1 MKNIGEILKNS
12 REDLD
17 LTQVEVMNITGIN
30 NKTLSG
36 YENGVSEPDLET
48 FSQLL
53 NLYNLSADDILDIK
67 KNKDKITISLT
78 PAEHKLITY
87 FRMLSEERRND
98 LTVMLK
104 ALADKEN
111 NDN

>member
-17 LTQVEVMNITGIN
+17 MTQVEVMNITGIN

-48 FSQLL
+48 FATLL
-53 NLYNLSADDILDIK
+53 NLYNLSADEVLDIK
-67 KNKDKITISLT
+67 KSKDKININLS
-78 PAEHKLITY
+78 PAEYKLVTH
-87 FRMLSEERRND
+87 FRMLSEDQRRD
-98 LTVMLK
+98 LSVMLK
-104 ALADKEN
+104 ALADK
-111 NDN
+111 DNI